1 MRKLIGLSSAAALAV
16 VGFSVAISPAQA
28 QTKYTFTNVS
38 NPADPTFN
46 QLLGI
51 NNSGTIAG
59 YNGSG
64 VPGHPNQGYT
74 TSITDITT
82 NTFIP
87 ENFPGSVQTQ
97 VTGINSKGYTVG
109 FYSPTNNGS
118 DSNWGFWNKTA
129 GSYTAVFNPLTTSTP
144 SVNQLLGL
152 NSSGIAVGFYNTS
165 GRVSQGYTYDL
176 TTGVFTPVSDPA
188 AVSLTATA
196 INNADE
202 VAGFFTDSAG
212 THGFLDKS
220 GVFTTLN
227 DPGFTF
233 GCDPR

>member
-1 MRKLIGLSSAAALAV
+1 RSWPRRSWPSRKASSDRSPPACPTASWRRSTATSRPPSARPRATEP
-16 VGFSVAISPAQA
+16 SETSKPSSTSSPA
-28 QTKYTFTNVS
+28 TCS
-38 NPADPTFN
+38 LIHP
-46 QLLGI
+46 
-51 NNSGTIAG
+51 SEIA
-59 YNGSG
+59 
-64 VPGHPNQGYT
+64 
-74 TSITDITT
+74 TSQ
-82 NTFIP
+82 
-87 ENFPGSVQTQ
+87 NFPGSVQTQ